1 MAARNSVTSMS
12 DFSREVAA
20 MKKQIAHLAASI
32 EDTAKEGG
40 ATASSIADNGRRLLS
55 QATALVDDL
64 AHKARDTVS
73 DTAHQAYDRAKTAA
87 HDGEEMLEEVIRER
101 PLTSVAVALGVGAL
115 LALLLRRR

>member
-1 MAARNSVTSMS
+1 MAARNSAMSTS

-40 ATASSIADNGRRLLS
+40 STASSIADNGRHLLS

-64 AHKARDTVS
+64 AHRARDTVS
-73 DTAHQAYDRAKTAA
+73 ETAHVAYDRAKTAA
-87 HDGEEMLEEVIRER
+87 HDGTEMLEETIRER

-115 LALLLRRR
+115 LALMLRRR

>member
-1 MAARNSVTSMS
+1 MASRNSVTSMS

-40 ATASSIADNGRRLLS
+40 VTASSIADNGRRLLS

-73 DTAHQAYDRAKTAA
+73 DTAHVAYDRAKTAA
-87 HDGEEMLEEVIRER
+87 HNGEEMLEETIRER
-101 PLTSVAVALGVGAL
+101 PLTSIAVALGVGAL
-115 LALLLRRR
+115 LALMLRRR

>member
-20 MKKQIAHLAASI
+20 MKKQIAHLASSI

-55 QATALVDDL
+55 QATSLVDDL
-64 AHKARDTVS
+64 AHRARDTVS
-73 DTAHQAYDRAKTAA
+73 ETAHVAYDRAKSAA
-87 HDGEEMLEEVIRER
+87 HDGTEMLEETIRER

-115 LALLLRRR
+115 LALMLRRR

>member
-1 MAARNSVTSMS
+1 MARNSATSMT

-20 MKKQIAHLAASI
+20 MKKQIAQLAASI

-40 ATASSIADNGRRLLS
+40 VTASSIADNGRRLLS

-64 AHKARDTVS
+64 AHRTRDTVS
-73 DTAHQAYDRAKTAA
+73 ETAHVAYDRARAAA
-87 HDGEEMLEEVIRER
+87 HNTEEALEEIIRER

-115 LALLLRRR
+115 LALMLRRR

>member
-1 MAARNSVTSMS
+1 MARNSATSMS

-40 ATASSIADNGRRLLS
+40 ATASSIADSGRRLLT
-55 QATALVDDL
+55 QASSLVDDL

-73 DTAHQAYDRAKTAA
+73 ETAHTAYDRARTVA
-87 HDGEEMLEEVIRER
+87 HDGERYSSSAVRKA
-101 PLTSVAVALGVGAL
+101 TSRSSSRV
-115 LALLLRRR
+115 

>member
-1 MAARNSVTSMS
+1 MARNAATSMT

-40 ATASSIADNGRRLLS
+40 STASSIADSGRRLLS

-64 AHKARDTVS
+64 AHRARDSVS
-73 DTAHQAYDRAKTAA
+73 EGAHVAYDRARTVA
-87 HDGEEMLEEVIRER
+87 HNTEEALEETIRER

-115 LALLLRRR
+115 LALMLRRR